1 MTDTRPPQPPTW
13 PPPQHPTDAPAR
25 RNGAELM
32 AGGSVR
38 DASDDDLV
46 GGWRGLAGVLAVAA
60 SIGVLG
66 LFSAWWLLFAVGLLV
81 SIFLHEVGHFVTA
94 RLTGMKATQFFI
106 GFGPRLWSFR
116 RGETEYGVR
125 ALPLGAFVRIVGMN
139 MMDDVEPVDE
149 SRAYRSKSFPRRLLV
164 ITAGSLMHMV
174 LAVVILTG
182 VFTTAGQSQFG
193 SGVRVTAVGEAMPA
207 ALAGITADDVVV
219 AVDGRAVSAEE
230 GLSPIVRSF
239 VPGDTVTVTVERAGR
254 VVDVPVTLGSL
265 AAVDG
270 DPNTAFMGVSSQP
283 VVETVV
289 RPVWS
294 APAHAVT
301 AIVDQIGASVTGVV
315 RVLNPTNILAHLAG
329 TSDDPMTRPTTL
341 VGITAVSD
349 DVGEAAGLAG
359 VLELLAYLNVFVGV
373 FNMFPLLPLDGGH
386 AVIAVYERIREGRG
400 RRRYHADVARLMPLT
415 VAVVMLLALLFMSG
429 LYLDIVRPI
438 G

>member
-1 MTDTRPPQPPTW
+1 MSDLRAPEPADWAPPT
-13 PPPQHPTDAPAR
+13 PPTAGGQRP
-25 RNGAELM
+25 GAELM

-38 DASDDDLV
+38 DAGDDELV
-46 GGWRGLAGVLAVAA
+46 GGWRGALGVLGVVAA
-60 SIGVLG
+60 IGVLG
-66 LFSAWWLLFAVGLLV
+66 LFSSWWLVFAVGLLV

-139 MMDDVEPVDE
+139 MMDDVDPAEE
-149 SRAYRSKSFPRRLLV
+149 ARAYRQKSFPRRLLV

-174 LAVVILTG
+174 LAVVILSG
-182 VFTTAGQSQFG
+182 VFATAGQSLLAD
-193 SGVRVTAVGEAMPA
+193 GVRVVAVGEAMPA
-207 ALAGITADDVVV
+207 EAAGIAADDVIL
-219 AVDGRAVSAEE
+219 AVDGRPVDAAS
-230 GLSPIVRSF
+230 GLSPVIRSYS
-239 VPGDTVTVTVERAGR
+239 PGDVVIVTVDRGGAA
-254 VVDVPVTLGSL
+254 VDIAVTLGSM

-270 DPNTAFMGVSSQP
+270 DPDTAFMGVSSQP
-283 VVETVV
+283 VVETVA

-294 APAHAVT
+294 APGHAVG
-301 AIVDQIGASVTGVV
+301 AIVDQVGTSVTGVV
-315 RVLNPTNILAHLAG
+315 RVLNPANIIAHLAG
-329 TSDDPMTRPTTL
+329 TADDPMTRPTTL

-349 DVGEAAGLAG
+349 DVGEVAGLAG

-386 AVIAVYERIREGRG
+386 AVIAVYERIREGRS

>member
-1 MTDTRPPQPPTW
+1 MSDLRPPEPADWAPPT
-13 PPPQHPTDAPAR
+13 PHRAAER
-25 RNGAELM
+25 RHGAELM
-32 AGGSVR
+32 AGGAVH
-38 DASDDDLV
+38 DTDDDDLV
-46 GGWRGLAGVLAVAA
+46 GGWRGALGVLGVVAA
-60 SIGVLG
+60 IGVLG
-66 LFSAWWLLFAVGLLV
+66 VFSAWWLVFAVGLLV

-139 MMDDVEPVDE
+139 MMDEVDPADE
-149 SRAYRSKSFPRRLLV
+149 ERAYRAKSFPRRLLV
-164 ITAGSLMHMV
+164 ISAGSLMHMV
-174 LAVVILTG
+174 LAIVILSG
-182 VFTTAGQSQFG
+182 VFVTAGQSLL
-193 SGVRVTAVGEAMPA
+193 SDGVRVVAVGEAMPA
-207 ALAGITADDVVV
+207 ANGGISADDIIL
-219 AVDGRAVSAEE
+219 AVDGRPVSAEE
-230 GLSPIVRSF
+230 GLSPIIRSYA
-239 VPGDTVTVTVERAGR
+239 PGDTVAVTVERAGAS
-254 VVDVPVTLGSL
+254 VEIPVTLGSM

-270 DPNTAFMGVSSQP
+270 DADTAFMGVSSQP
-283 VVETVV
+283 VVQTVR

-294 APAHAVT
+294 APGHALG

-329 TSDDPMTRPTTL
+329 TSDDPMSRPTTL

-349 DVGEAAGLAG
+349 DVGEVAGLAG

-386 AVIAVYERIREGRG
+386 AVIAMYERVREGRT